1 MVCTK
6 DLKGRLATLKKN
18 DNLKQRIGA
27 LTPNWNEI
35 LTKNTTR
42 PIIKGGMDYR
52 AGFVSEAGDYY
63 EAYPEHEPF
72 LKDIITKHG
81 DKKLINTYMPKG
93 KKLYEGDIYNKWMK
107 DTGMI
112 RTRFDSFS
120 PAIHTETD
128 PTDAQRKTIGK
139 FLKDSNIDKQDI
151 VFEYGQDN
159 FTGVE
164 DMFDYDDPA
173 SSSGHDSIRDRIRSR
188 HSKLKQRIAAVSPT
202 VMNQKDG
209 ETIANAYDKMLHD
222 PNNPVVKE
230 SYSAFIKETEDQ
242 FNELKKNGLRIDP
255 IKPGTNPYQTADD
268 LHNDLKKNNHIYYY
282 PSEEGFGSTDNKF
295 GDHPL
300 LKESNVTY
308 KGKKLLNN
316 DVFRI
321 VHDINGHNLA
331 NSDFSPE
338 GEHNAFLSHRKM
350 YSPLAGKALF
360 TETAAQANWGS
371 YNKKSGAS
379 NRKLMEQGR
388 VNELVFADQK
398 AGLLPDDIINTE
410 WHTGTSRTGKLKQ
423 RLALEGGVGGVRK
436 YWLYPDG
443 KISEDVRWH
452 DKLHFNDEG
461 QMRDKGGVKITN
473 EQGKYDNYFGVALRQ
488 HLTPAQKSHIKQELK
503 DYGFYR
509 NKGNVTFDHGDN
521 KNNTVDSTTK
531 DFGDGFAHS
540 YEHNQKPIGSQKIS
554 KLKQRLGV
562 IGMPE
567 PFEDRYETVK
577 NTKSNLSSFKIEDP
591 EMDYILGKTDK
602 IRPKKQGLD
611 RLVKNRWAKQKTAS
625 SYSMP
630 GWYTYG
636 PDMDAIKAFQKKQ
649 EYQSGKGV
657 VNRKTG
663 LKRSD
668 WKFRTDGKS
677 LFLHDHE
684 IAKHV
689 KGGIQV
695 SNAGYDT
702 PLTYATLNALGINA
716 KGTKYDPEG
725 GLAELGSKKI
735 DHRSKEWVFIPQD
748 EIQSGPIVYSDRRG
762 KGKQTGRT
770 NEEQSIFRKKAVNK
784 ELNEQGRRGLPLS
797 KTNIQPEDQKVI
809 DKATGIKSK
818 KPYET
823 LATEAHHV
831 LSYKDNPGLRSNEG
845 NSIMLPADYHK
856 FISNYEKSSP
866 TKNLNRLK
874 QMHSKLDR
882 LIKGKQRKAGMSK
895 KVAQI
900 VNSFKQSGFDPTGI
914 SGIWDAQNSKNLNAY
929 EKPDLERIWELYG
942 RRGMGFNSITNTI
955 EGPNNDIGLIAKQ
968 LTEIEEEGGI
978 PALGFDNGSLEA
990 VNVTYG
996 TKDEVLDKLLPH
1008 QNSTGYIDEDGKLDI
1023 PDNPRYEDYLKEIER
1038 KMD

>member
-1 MVCTK
+1 MNKYNTK
-6 DLKGRLATLKKN
+6 LDKIISDEEKALKENTVAESSVF
-18 DNLKQRIGA
+18 DDEPA
-27 LTPNWNEI
+27 ANWDEPVSNQKE
-35 LTKNTTR
+35 
-42 PIIKGGMDYR
+42 DY
-52 AGFVSEAGDYY
+52 
-63 EAYPEHEPF
+63 
-72 LKDIITKHG
+72 
-81 DKKLINTYMPKG
+81 
-93 KKLYEGDIYNKWMK
+93 
-107 DTGMI
+107 
-112 RTRFDSFS
+112 
-120 PAIHTETD
+120 ETD
-128 PTDAQRKTIGK
+128 EEAQLRVDKQYDEKGIRRINKSGHSQDRQKTIAK
-139 FLKDSNIDKQDI
+139 ENAIKYSN
-151 VFEYGQDN
+151 
-159 FTGVE
+159 
-164 DMFDYDDPA
+164 
-173 SSSGHDSIRDRIRSR
+173 
-188 HSKLKQRIAAVSPT
+188 LKQRIAAVSPT

-222 PNNPVVKE
+222 PNNPGVKE

-388 VNELVFADQK
+388 VNELIFADQK

-410 WHTGTSRTGKLKQ
+410 WHTGTSRTG
-423 RLALEGGVGGVRK
+423 
-436 YWLYPDG
+436 
-443 KISEDVRWH
+443 
-452 DKLHFNDEG
+452 
-461 QMRDKGGVKITN
+461 
-473 EQGKYDNYFGVALRQ
+473 
-488 HLTPAQKSHIKQELK
+488 
-503 DYGFYR
+503 
-509 NKGNVTFDHGDN
+509 
-521 KNNTVDSTTK
+521 
-531 DFGDGFAHS
+531 
-540 YEHNQKPIGSQKIS
+540 
-554 KLKQRLGV
+554 
-562 IGMPE
+562 
-567 PFEDRYETVK
+567 
-577 NTKSNLSSFKIEDP
+577 
-591 EMDYILGKTDK
+591 
-602 IRPKKQGLD
+602 
-611 RLVKNRWAKQKTAS
+611 KQKTAS

-735 DHRSKEWVFIPQD
+735 DHRSKEWVFVPQD

-809 DKATGIKSK
+809 DKATGIEST

-900 VNSFKQSGFDPTGI
+900 VNSFKQSGFDPTGT

-1023 PDNPRYEDYLKEIER
+1023 PDNPRYKDYLKEIE
-1038 KMD
+1038 KK